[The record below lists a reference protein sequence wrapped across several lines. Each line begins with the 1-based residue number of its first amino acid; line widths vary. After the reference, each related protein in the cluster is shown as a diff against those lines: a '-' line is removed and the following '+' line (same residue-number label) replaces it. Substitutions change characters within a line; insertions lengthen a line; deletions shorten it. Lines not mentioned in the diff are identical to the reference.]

1 MHEVWAIICDL
12 KEITEDEVYSTYL
25 RLIQWLTL
33 TPCSRFLLEKLII
46 LSAGQ
51 EIPCLSWNP

>member
-12 KEITEDEVYSTYL
+12 KEITEDKMYSTYL

-51 EIPCLSWNP
+51 EIPWNP